1 MVSLSKASF
10 SVLSDLSSLAFLVLI
25 LLEITGNKKLLKE
38 NLTKLLVR
46 SFTTVRAS
54 FLLSLGLANILE

>member
-1 MVSLSKASF
+1 MVSVSKASF